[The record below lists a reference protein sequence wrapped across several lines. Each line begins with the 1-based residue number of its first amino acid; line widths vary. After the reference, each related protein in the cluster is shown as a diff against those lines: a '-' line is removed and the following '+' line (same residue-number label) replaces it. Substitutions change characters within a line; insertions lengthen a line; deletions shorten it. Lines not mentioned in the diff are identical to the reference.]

1 MAGSGAGRGRT
12 AFTFNIDALG
22 FGKGAALPDTVSK
35 PPPTYPSTENKPVPL
50 KTGEDEDYMLAL
62 KQDLR
67 ATMKQMPYFLAVEE
81 DREGLF
87 VCFLFLFISS
97 VVIIP

>member
-1 MAGSGAGRGRT
+1 M
-12 AFTFNIDALG
+12 
-22 FGKGAALPDTVSK
+22 
-35 PPPTYPSTENKPVPL
+35 PL

-67 ATMKQMPYFLAVEE
+67 GTMKKMPYFLAVEE

-87 VCFLFLFISS
+87 VCFLFLFICS
-97 VVIIP
+97 VVTVLWRMMSWSTCVEDVFCTDNEE

>member
-1 MAGSGAGRGRT
+1 M
-12 AFTFNIDALG
+12 
-22 FGKGAALPDTVSK
+22 
-35 PPPTYPSTENKPVPL
+35 PL

-87 VCFLFLFISS
+87 VCFLFLFMSS
-97 VVIIP
+97 VVIIT

>member
-1 MAGSGAGRGRT
+1 M
-12 AFTFNIDALG
+12 
-22 FGKGAALPDTVSK
+22 
-35 PPPTYPSTENKPVPL
+35 PL

-67 ATMKQMPYFLAVEE
+67 GTMKKMPYFLSVEE

-97 VVIIP
+97 VVVILWRMMYWNACVEDVFYTDTEG

>member
-1 MAGSGAGRGRT
+1 M
-12 AFTFNIDALG
+12 
-22 FGKGAALPDTVSK
+22 
-35 PPPTYPSTENKPVPL
+35 PL

-67 ATMKQMPYFLAVEE
+67 GTMKKMPYFLAVEE

-87 VCFLFLFISS
+87 VCFLFLFICS
-97 VVIIP
+97 VVTVL